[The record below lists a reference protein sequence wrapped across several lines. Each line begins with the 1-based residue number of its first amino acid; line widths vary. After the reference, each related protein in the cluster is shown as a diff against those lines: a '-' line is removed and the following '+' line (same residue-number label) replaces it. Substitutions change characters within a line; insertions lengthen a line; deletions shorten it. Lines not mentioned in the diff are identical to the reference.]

1 MEHQHHLRLVLAV
14 LLANCFVANQSK
26 CKFGCAQVEY
36 LGHIISGSGVA
47 VDPEKI
53 ECILAWPEPK
63 NVKGVRGFLGLTGY
77 YRKFIKDYGKLAKPL
92 TELTKKDNFSW
103 GPEAKVAFSHLK
115 HVMTTPPVLALPNFD
130 LPFEVECDAAGRGLG
145 AVLMQQR
152 QPIAFFSKA
161 LSDSTLSKSVYEK
174 ELMALVLC
182 IQHWRHYLL
191 GKEFTVYTDHKSLK
205 HFLQQRISSPDQQ
218 CWLAKLLGY
227 QFEVKYKPGLEN
239 KAADALSKCYDEGEF
254 QTLISYP
261 VWTDKQKLL
270 MILTPLN

>member
-1 MEHQHHLRLVLAV
+1 
-14 LLANCFVANQSK
+14 
-26 CKFGCAQVEY
+26 
-36 LGHIISGSGVA
+36 
-47 VDPEKI
+47 
-53 ECILAWPEPK
+53 
-63 NVKGVRGFLGLTGY
+63 
-77 YRKFIKDYGKLAKPL
+77 
-92 TELTKKDNFSW
+92 
-103 GPEAKVAFSHLK
+103 
-115 HVMTTPPVLALPNFD
+115 MTTPPVLALPNFA

-161 LSDSTLSKSVYEK
+161 LSDRTLSKSVYEK

-191 GKEFTVYTDHKSLK
+191 GREFTVYTDHKSLK

-227 QFEVKYKPGLEN
+227 QFEVKYRPGLEN
-239 KAADALSKCYDEGEF
+239 KAADALSRCYDEGEF
-254 QTLISYP
+254 KTLISYP

-270 MILTPLN
+270 AEIVNDPYIIKLKQEVQSAPGTKPDFEVKQDILLYQNRLVISPKSPSIPWLLEEFHCTPTGGHSGFLRTYRRLLYMTMTRHACDIHSSLYIILGCLLTKFGIYMQYI